1 MSVVL
6 MRGKIG
12 SGKSHRA
19 RELCDGDGMVLLSVD
34 AAMEAVFG
42 TECMGRENHLR
53 AERGVLD
60 YFLELTVQ
68 LSSAGHSVVIDHGFW
83 SKAELKRATDYFDAH
98 GIAYTVVETEA
109 DFETRL
115 ARVVNRTNGKRFDKE
130 KLLRFDSY
138 YEE

>member
-1 MSVVL
+1 MKFL
-6 MRGKIG
+6 CIG
-12 SGKSHRA
+12 IKDVITADLYCGWRLSLFDSGYR
-19 RELCDGDGMVLLSVD
+19 LYL
-34 AAMEAVFG
+34 EAVFG